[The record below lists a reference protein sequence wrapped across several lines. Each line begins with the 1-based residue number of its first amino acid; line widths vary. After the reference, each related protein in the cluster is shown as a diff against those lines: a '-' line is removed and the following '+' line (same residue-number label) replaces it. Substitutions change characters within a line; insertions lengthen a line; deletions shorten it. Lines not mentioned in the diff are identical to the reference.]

1 MPQKLSHQGQE
12 KFMVMSK
19 GFAPSNPAEKS
30 EELNKPKPI
39 SIEDLQTGFSNYFD
53 DVPDTLGGANQTTF
67 TQRHSRHCP
76 FSGHSRSEWVGR
88 HGKLWNQ

>member
-1 MPQKLSHQGQE
+1 
-12 KFMVMSK
+12 MVMSK

-39 SIEDLQTGFSNYFD
+39 SLEDLQTGFSNYFD
-53 DVPDTLGGANQTTF
+53 DVPDPRVERTKQHLLKDILVIAL
-67 TQRHSRHCP
+67 